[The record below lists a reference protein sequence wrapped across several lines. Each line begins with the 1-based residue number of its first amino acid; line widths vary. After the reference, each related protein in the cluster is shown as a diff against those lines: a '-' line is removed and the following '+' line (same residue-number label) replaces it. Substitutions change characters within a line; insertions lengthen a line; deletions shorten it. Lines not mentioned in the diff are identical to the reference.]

1 VFVTRKAAEAW
12 FAENDPEGV
21 ALSTGFWK
29 KQAATEQA
37 LPPALLLQQ
46 AV

>member
-1 VFVTRKAAEAW
+1 VGSLKSIQKAW
-12 FAENDPEGV
+12 P
-21 ALSTGFWK
+21 LSTGFWK